1 MIGIVIDFEN
11 SDSPKYIQ
19 LYDAIKREIVS
30 GKLLNGEKLPS
41 VRNMAKMLA
50 IGKVTVENA
59 YSQLLVEGY
68 IESKEKSG
76 YYVTRFEANEFG
88 HFKAQL
94 NLPTRQK
101 STAPL
106 IKQYHTDGSDADAF
120 NFQIWKKAVNKV
132 LEYQYK
138 DLLNY
143 GDVQGEYTLRYEIA
157 EFVHQSRGGICS
169 PEQVVIG
176 AGIQYLFGLI
186 ATIFRKTEH
195 QIAFEYPG
203 FTKGMYIFEDYGFE
217 TEKIPLELDG
227 INVDRL
233 MASSAKIVYVSPS
246 HQYPTGSIM
255 PVKKR
260 LQLIDWAKSK
270 DGYIIE
276 DDYDSV
282 LRYEG
287 YPVPALQ
294 GLSDGG
300 NVIYVGS
307 FSKLLIPALRIS
319 FMILPHSLMPIFEAM
334 KTRYSQSVSKI
345 EQLALANFMKEGAFE
360 RHIRRIKKIYGRKNQ
375 LLIDAFQNNPSPLF
389 ELIGMGSGVH
399 VMLHF
404 KNQVNIIEMMN
415 ATKQL
420 GIVLEG
426 INDFDQKNII
436 VFSYSGI
443 PDHQIEEVVDQI
455 KTLATLHAIKK
466 RASS

>member
-399 VMLHF
+399 VMLRF

>member
-30 GKLLNGEKLPS
+30 GMLLNGEKLPS

-106 IKQYHTDGSDADAF
+106 IKQYQTDGSDADAF

-217 TEKIPLELDG
+217 TEKIPLEMDG
-227 INVDRL
+227 INVDHL

-334 KTRYSQSVSKI
+334 KSRYSQSVSKI

-375 LLIDAFQNNPSPLF
+375 LLVDAFQNNPSPLF

-399 VMLHF
+399 VMLRF

-420 GIVLEG
+420 GIVFEG
-426 INDFDQKNII
+426 INGFDQKNII

-455 KTLATLHAIKK
+455 KALATLHAIKK